1 MTNLTTII
9 IEETRRI
16 IETKGETCP
25 DILLNYH
32 FLNDLPMDSLD
43 LATLIVSLEMSTG
56 LDPFREGFKSFHT
69 VGELIHL
76 YEGMLT

>member
-1 MTNLTTII
+1 MKNLNTTII
-9 IEETRRI
+9 DETRRI
-16 IETKGETCP
+16 IEAKGEICP
-25 DILLNYH
+25 NISLNNH

-56 LDPFREGFKSFHT
+56 IDPFREGFKTFHT
-69 VGELIHL
+69 VGELINL